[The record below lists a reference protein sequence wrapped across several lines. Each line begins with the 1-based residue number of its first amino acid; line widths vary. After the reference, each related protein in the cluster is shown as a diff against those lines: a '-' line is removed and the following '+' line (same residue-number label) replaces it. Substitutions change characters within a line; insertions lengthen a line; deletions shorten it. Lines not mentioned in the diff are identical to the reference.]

1 MLKRIGVALAPI
13 RSTAAVAGLATEGR
27 AIIFSSLAIIMRCW
41 TKTDAGFSLDSIAR
55 RLEEFYHDTLA
66 SQMNGSLHA

>member
-27 AIIFSSLAIIMRCW
+27 AIIMRCW